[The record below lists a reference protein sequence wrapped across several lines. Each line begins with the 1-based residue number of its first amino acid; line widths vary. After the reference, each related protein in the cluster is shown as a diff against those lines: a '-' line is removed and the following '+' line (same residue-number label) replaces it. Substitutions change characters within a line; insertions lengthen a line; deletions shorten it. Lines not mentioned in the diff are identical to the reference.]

1 LKEFEIELLGKLQ
14 RDLQEFPMERNHH
27 IQAQIIMKMGIKRK
41 LLKKTETKTPIE
53 IMRQKVLRNVK
64 AKILRT

>member
-14 RDLQEFPMERNHH
+14 RDFQEFPMERNHH
-27 IQAQIIMKMGIKRK
+27 IQAQMMMKVDIKRK
-41 LLKKTETKTPIE
+41 LQRKTETKTPIKF
-53 IMRQKVLRNVK
+53 MRQKVLRNVR